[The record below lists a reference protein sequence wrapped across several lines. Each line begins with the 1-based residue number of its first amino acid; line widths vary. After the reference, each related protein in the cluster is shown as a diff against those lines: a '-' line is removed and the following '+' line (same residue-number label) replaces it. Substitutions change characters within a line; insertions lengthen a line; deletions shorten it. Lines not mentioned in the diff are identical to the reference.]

1 MFAPTKST
9 FTASPCITK
18 SMLGPRGIIINIKND
33 GTNARIG
40 ANKYIALSAF
50 KGSICSFRSSFT
62 ASATVCKIPKG
73 PALSGPT
80 RDCIPATN
88 FLSSHISKI
97 VLVNKSPKIKAAF
110 VTPIIKSVDT

>member
-1 MFAPTKST
+1 
-9 FTASPCITK
+9 
-18 SMLGPRGIIINIKND
+18 MLGPRGIIINIKND